1 MTTSTLLHSLFKY
14 KSWANDELFVE
25 LAKLDAEKHKTERH
39 TAIRLMNHIYV
50 VDRIFAGHLSGV
62 PHGYEGTNTTET
74 PTLEG
79 LRDAVKASDA
89 WYLQYIESLPAEKFA
104 EAVPFKFT
112 DGLGACM
119 TREEMLA
126 HVTAHGAYH
135 RGAVGRIMAQ
145 VGTPP
150 PRDLFTRYLH
160 IAEPARRETA

>member
-1 MTTSTLLHSLFKY
+1 MSASTLLHSLYKY
-14 KSWANDELFVE
+14 KQWANDELFVE
-25 LAKLDAEKHKTERH
+25 LAKLEAEKHKTERH

-62 PHGYEGTNTTET
+62 PHGYDGTNTTET

-79 LRDAVKASDA
+79 LRDAVAESDR
-89 WYLQYIESLPAEKFA
+89 WYVQYTDSLTADQLA
-104 EAVPFKFT
+104 EAMPFKFT

-126 HVTAHGAYH
+126 HVNAHGAYH

-160 IAEPARRETA
+160 SVEPARREAV